1 MHLPRETS
9 CPRSNVWKWLAQS
22 TPAGKYG
29 QIFVLAVGVS

>member
-1 MHLPRETS
+1 MHLPRE
-9 CPRSNVWKWLAQS
+9 PVVHVPMFAWLAQS